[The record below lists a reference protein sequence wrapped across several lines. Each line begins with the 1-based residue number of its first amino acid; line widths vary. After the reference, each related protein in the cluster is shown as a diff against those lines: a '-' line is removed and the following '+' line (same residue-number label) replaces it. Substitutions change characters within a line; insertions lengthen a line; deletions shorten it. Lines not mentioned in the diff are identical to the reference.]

1 MERNEIKKTEKKGKK
16 RKRRFGTPAGWA
28 ALILIVLIAIPVGGV
43 MLFLSGIWSAA
54 DRILSR
60 INGI

>member
-1 MERNEIKKTEKKGKK
+1 MEHSEIEKMEKKGKK
-16 RKRRFGTPAGWA
+16 KRSRYGTPAGWA
-28 ALILIVLIAIPVGGV
+28 ALTVIVLIVIPVGGI